1 MNLVSVLN
9 LVGVKVLNL
18 LAVSEA
24 SPLVFKIKQSLP
36 LGLLLW
42 IVGYNMLLVKKKYS
56 KSKTYLIPKE
66 KMIKKKQDVIVY
78 FLTHPSSKS
87 LLDKHEGKNRFT
99 HLCRQDIEEE

>member
-18 LAVSEA
+18 LGVSEA

-36 LGLLLW
+36 LRVLGLLLW
-42 IVGYNMLLVKKKYS
+42 IVGYNTLLVKKKYS

-66 KMIKKKQDVIVY
+66 EMIKKKKQDVIVY
-78 FLTHPSSKS
+78 FLTHP
-87 LLDKHEGKNRFT
+87 
-99 HLCRQDIEEE
+99 